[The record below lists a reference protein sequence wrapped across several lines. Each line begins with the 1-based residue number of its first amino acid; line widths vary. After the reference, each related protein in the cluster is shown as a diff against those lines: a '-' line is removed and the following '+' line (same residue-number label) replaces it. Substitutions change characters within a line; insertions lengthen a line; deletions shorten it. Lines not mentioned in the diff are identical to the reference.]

1 MKQKA
6 LRLIFCVACFS
17 FSYFLATL
25 TGLELVQNAVLLAF
39 LIHWLLFIPAYLLK
53 TEKFFDLSGSVTY
66 ISIVS
71 YVLFFNYNSENI
83 IGNLILASF
92 IIIWAVRLG
101 SFLFFRIKKAGE
113 DKRFRELKISFT
125 RFFLVWNI
133 SAMWVSF
140 CSMCA
145 ITAISSG
152 NGVQLNPLFYIG
164 AVTFL
169 VGFVLEIVADHQKTA
184 FRKDPKNKDKFI
196 KKSYDSEINLDSG
209 GKFNI
214 KIYESLY
221 DGTEQIV
228 LTKGDV
234 SDGNPIM
241 VRVHVTDYFDNLFGN
256 YGSDDASL
264 HKAIK
269 IIEKENRG
277 VIILIRDTGKSIINN
292 LITNQS
298 NSDNR
303 IQNTSDE
310 LRIYGMGAQILSEI
324 GVKKMILLTNTEW
337 KFIGLDAFDI
347 EIIETKFL
355 NTIND

>member
-6 LRLIFCVACFS
+6 LRLVFCVTCFS
-17 FSYFLATL
+17 FSYFLASL
-25 TGLELVQNAVLLAF
+25 TGLELVQNAILLAF

-53 TEKFFDLSGSVTY
+53 TEKFFDLSGSFTY

-71 YVLFFNYNSENI
+71 YVLFFNNNSENI

-133 SAMWVSF
+133 SGMWVSF

-164 AVTFL
+164 AITFL
-169 VGFVLEIVADHQKTA
+169 VGFILEIVADHQKTA

-196 KKSYDSEINLDSG
+196 NTGLWARSQHPNYVGEITLWAGIALISFSSLEGWGYISLISPIFTYWLLVFVSGIPQLEESGEKKWGHLKAYQD
-209 GKFNI
+209 
-214 KIYESLY
+214 Y
-221 DGTEQIV
+221 
-228 LTKGDV
+228 TK
-234 SDGNPIM
+234 NTP
-241 VRVHVTDYFDNLFGN
+241 
-256 YGSDDASL
+256 
-264 HKAIK
+264 K
-269 IIEKENRG
+269 
-277 VIILIRDTGKSIINN
+277 LI
-292 LITNQS
+292 
-298 NSDNR
+298 
-303 IQNTSDE
+303 
-310 LRIYGMGAQILSEI
+310 
-324 GVKKMILLTNTEW
+324 
-337 KFIGLDAFDI
+337 F
-347 EIIETKFL
+347 
-355 NTIND
+355 

>member
-25 TGLELVQNAVLLAF
+25 TGLKLVQNAILLAF

-53 TEKFFDLSGSVTY
+53 TEKFFDLSGSFTY
-66 ISIVS
+66 VSIVS
-71 YVLFFNYNSENI
+71 YVLFFNNNSENI

-133 SAMWVSF
+133 SGMWVSF
-140 CSMCA
+140 CSICA

-169 VGFVLEIVADHQKTA
+169 VGFILEIVADHQKTA

-196 KKSYDSEINLDSG
+196 NTGLWARSQHPNYVGEITLWAGIALISYSSLEGWEYISLISPIFTYWLLVFVSGIPQLEESGEKKWGHLKAYQD
-209 GKFNI
+209 
-214 KIYESLY
+214 Y
-221 DGTEQIV
+221 
-228 LTKGDV
+228 TK
-234 SDGNPIM
+234 NTP
-241 VRVHVTDYFDNLFGN
+241 
-256 YGSDDASL
+256 
-264 HKAIK
+264 K
-269 IIEKENRG
+269 
-277 VIILIRDTGKSIINN
+277 LI
-292 LITNQS
+292 
-298 NSDNR
+298 
-303 IQNTSDE
+303 
-310 LRIYGMGAQILSEI
+310 
-324 GVKKMILLTNTEW
+324 
-337 KFIGLDAFDI
+337 F
-347 EIIETKFL
+347 
-355 NTIND
+355 